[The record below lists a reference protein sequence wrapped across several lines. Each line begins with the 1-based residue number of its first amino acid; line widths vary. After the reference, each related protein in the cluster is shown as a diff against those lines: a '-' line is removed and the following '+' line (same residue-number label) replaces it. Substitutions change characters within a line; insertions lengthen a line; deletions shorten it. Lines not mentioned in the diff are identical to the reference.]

1 MTYRDLILIIIV
13 LMSLIF
19 LLLLIF
25 TGNSFFLT
33 LEFVP
38 ILTVLWCMSI
48 DKEGTGIRKFFDKKI
63 F

>member
-13 LMSLIF
+13 LVSLIF

-25 TGNSFFLT
+25 TENLFFLT
-33 LEFVP
+33 LEFMP
-38 ILTVLWCMSI
+38 ILTVLWCVSI
-48 DKEGTGIRKFFDKKI
+48 DKEGTEIRKFFDKKI